1 MDKIT
6 YLKLIHFMKYQTIAP
21 PRSWWRRIVNSGHFL
36 HATFAGTRLT
46 WIPWGESP
54 VCSCT
59 AARWPRRRPQTGSW
73 TSRIWKEGR
82 KEVTLGQT
90 DQCRACR
97 RTNQGGG
104 GGIIDQLYVLSVP
117 MLPSSATT
125 NFSSLLT
132 HMTIWHVWPRSIW
145 RPLRSH

>member
-1 MDKIT
+1 MRGLDSLESREVKARCAVALLQDDLVGA
-6 YLKLIHFMKYQTIAP
+6 LKQA
-21 PRSWWRRIVNSGHFL
+21 VGHL
-36 HATFAGTRLT
+36 V
-46 WIPWGESP
+46 S
-54 VCSCT
+54 
-59 AARWPRRRPQTGSW
+59 
-73 TSRIWKEGR
+73 GR

-132 HMTIWHVWPRSIW
+132 HMTI
-145 RPLRSH
+145 